1 MQFPND
7 TSSLFV
13 TLTPAGPAV
22 NQRATGSGDNMAIR
36 LALVMLKLLETAM
49 YERRG
54 GRVRHGGETKK
65 RGQYSQLADIPPT
78 SFNAL
83 ARAV

>member
-49 YERRG
+49 YEGEKRKEKTKKQKKKGMKIQGRG
-54 GRVRHGGETKK
+54 GNTV
-65 RGQYSQLADIPPT
+65 S
-78 SFNAL
+78 
-83 ARAV
+83 